1 MFMKLSIKNL
11 SKHYDKPI
19 LQNVSFEMDTGIL
32 GLLGENGAGKTTLLE
47 IISTLISPNTGEV
60 DYEGKHV
67 VQDLY
72 AIRKQ
77 IGYLPQKFDFYPNLT
92 VKEILEYVCRLKNI
106 HGQQRVSEIE
116 EKLNQVGLQEQRN
129 KKFKALSGGMKQR
142 LGIAQA
148 IIGNPKLLLIDEPT
162 VGLDPHERVSF
173 RHLLTTLA
181 TDRSII
187 ISTHIVEDVALTTD
201 LVLVLNQGVV
211 NYFGDI
217 PAFIKTVED
226 KVWLYSGENV
236 TETLEK
242 QGALIISTQVTASGV
257 HIRYLSDHP
266 LEGSLILEPTLEHAY
281 IYTNRKKV

>member
-1 MFMKLSIKNL
+1 MKLSVKNL

-19 LQNVSFEMDTGIL
+19 LQNVSFEMNTGIL

-47 IISTLISPNTGEV
+47 IISTLIAPHTGQV
-60 DYEGKHV
+60 DYEGMDV
-67 VQDLY
+67 VQDLHT
-72 AIRKQ
+72 IRKQ
-77 IGYLPQKFDFYPNLT
+77 IGYLPQKFDFFPHLT
-92 VKEILEYVCRLKNI
+92 VQEILEYVCRLKNI
-106 HGQQRVSEIE
+106 HGRQRITEIE
-116 EKLNQVGLQEQRN
+116 EKLNQVGLLEQRN
-129 KKFKALSGGMKQR
+129 KKFNALSGGMKQR

-148 IIGNPKLLLIDEPT
+148 IVGNPKLLLIDEPT

-173 RHLLTTLA
+173 RQLLTTLA

-201 LVLVLNQGVV
+201 FVLVLHQGIV

-217 PAFIKTVED
+217 PAFIKSVEG

-236 TETLEK
+236 TEKLQK

-257 HIRYLSDHP
+257 HIRYLSDTP
-266 LEGSLILEPTLEHAY
+266 LEGSLLLEPTLEHAY